1 MKVFLFSADVLLFKQ
16 IFENKMGQTWYK
28 QLENEDSLTMD
39 REFRIS
45 PMSTFSSL
53 LEEKD

>member
-1 MKVFLFSADVLLFKQ
+1 MSSYSNK
-16 IFENKMGQTWYK
+16 IFENKMDQTCYK

-45 PMSTFSSL
+45 PLSTFSSVL
-53 LEEKD
+53 GGKD

>member
-1 MKVFLFSADVLLFKQ
+1 MKVFHFSADVLLFKQ

>member
-1 MKVFLFSADVLLFKQ
+1 MS
-16 IFENKMGQTWYK
+16 QTWYK